1 MSKINPPTARIP
13 KRPRNRPPTYARFI
27 TDELR
32 GEAGYVSADIWQDL
46 FGFPK
51 KVQIV
56 ERKIEDIDFNG
67 TVHQAHPLNDPNSSQ
82 RNPKTNPSPQSSTSP
97 FPHSRQLQASRN
109 GRLYRSP

>member
-1 MSKINPPTARIP
+1 MSNLNPPTARLP

-67 TVHQAHPLNDPNSSQ
+67 
-82 RNPKTNPSPQSSTSP
+82 QSNRRTP
-97 FPHSRQLQASRN
+97 E
-109 GRLYRSP
+109 